1 MIGSE
6 KVRAARKKG
15 QLERHAI
22 KKKSKGNE
30 YAKWFAAQPKQQL
43 KAKVNEQLRVARQG
57 LRDAIETLQVA
68 EETGED
74 ILNAQENA
82 HVARLYVEKLD
93 ASKRVGS
100 AMSLTSAGGAA

>member
-6 KVRAARKKG
+6 KVRAARKKN
-15 QLERHAI
+15 QRERHAI
-22 KKKSKGNE
+22 KKKSKGDA

-43 KAKVNEQLRVARQG
+43 KAKVNEQIRVAKQA

-74 ILNAQENA
+74 LLNAQENA
-82 HVARLYVEKLD
+82 QVARLYVDKLE

-100 AMSLTSAGGAA
+100 VMSLTAVGGAA